1 MWIVLSPD
9 MRCGL
14 EHKSGRRAKVVA
26 PLATAQIR
34 RIAHDCGVT
43 ATRAQEPISV
53 FSSPHDFR
61 AIWALD
67 EFGHSSH
74 LASALSLGCRRRVVC
89 DPRHSYCAT
98 GSLVKPALADRC

>member
-74 LASALSLGCRRRVVC
+74 LASALSLGCRRQVVC
-89 DPRHSYCAT
+89 DPRHSYCAA